1 MTVNPRNLV
10 LFGILAG
17 AALVTWVL
25 ARVAQEPAATSIE
38 RGPSSEGYYLLGA
51 VMHGTDDDGR
61 VYYRIRADRV
71 EQQADGENF
80 VLERM
85 RVEYTPESDVRWN
98 ISAARGFADANRES
112 LSLEDD
118 VRLVYVPDADQE
130 QTVFETEDLLVY
142 TDEFLATTD
151 QRVTMRKGQSE
162 FTATGLELNL
172 ETDFWQLGSNVSI
185 RSAR

>member
-10 LFGILAG
+10 IFGILAV
-17 AALVTWVL
+17 AALVTGVL
-25 ARVAQEPAATSIE
+25 ARFAQEPAATSVD

-71 EQQADGENF
+71 EQQADDENF

-85 RVEYTPESDVRWN
+85 RVEYTPESGVHWN
-98 ISAARGFADANRES
+98 ISASRGLADANRNS
-112 LSLEDD
+112 LSLQED

-130 QTVFETEDLLVY
+130 QMVFETENLLVY

-151 QRVTMRKGQSE
+151 QGVMMRKGQSE

-172 ETDFWQLGSNVSI
+172 KTDFWKLGSNVSI
-185 RSAR
+185 RSNR